1 MMQLNLPYLLATAA
15 TRRACMVHQRS
26 GVVLCERLG
35 AFRGASGHRRR
46 PCAVCSCRGRLLL
59 CAHTRPCQR
68 ILQAFALHPMLA
80 LAVKPQPRYR
90 CGLCLALGRNAAM
103 VRGRLFAGQGGGTG
117 ACMGIGGD

>member
-26 GVVLCERLG
+26 GVVRCERLG
-35 AFRGASGHRRR
+35 AFRGGVRASL
-46 PCAVCSCRGRLLL
+46 PSL
-59 CAHTRPCQR
+59 CGVFMQGPVVALRTYAPMPAH
-68 ILQAFALHPMLA
+68 LA
-80 LAVKPQPRYR
+80 GLRVAPHARAGCEASARYR

-117 ACMGIGGD
+117 ACMGTGGD